1 MQNQNFQWD
10 HYAVGVCYYPEHW
23 PQSMWEDDL
32 NRMKN
37 AGISCIRIAEFAWS
51 IFERT
56 EKEFSFSLFDTFLEL
71 CLQHDMKVIFGTPT
85 ATPPAWLTEK
95 YPEVLNAGCDG
106 TLLRHGGRRHYNY
119 NSQIYRKYCA
129 RIVTELARHYGK
141 HPAIVGWQIDN
152 ELNCETDEFYSEA
165 DHIAF
170 RAFLQN
176 QYQTLE
182 KLNAAWG
189 TVFWSQTYTD
199 WSQIYVPRPVLNGGY
214 NPHFLLDYSRFI
226 SESCISFAKLQ
237 SDILREYIKPG
248 DFITTNGL
256 FGNLDNHRMQNEVLD
271 VYTFDSYPDFAF
283 ELKDGKDRRDD
294 MRDRNWSRL
303 LNETRSVCPHFGIME
318 QQSGAGGWANRME
331 MPAPRPGQM
340 TLWAMQSIAHGADY
354 ISFFRW
360 RTAAFGT
367 EIYWHGILDY
377 DNRDNRKLAEVKA
390 FSERLRKIDAVC
402 GANHVAS
409 FALIKDYDNEWD
421 KRCDSWHRRIAEY
434 SEKEIFAA
442 SEQCHSPY
450 DVIYI
455 NDETK
460 PEELL
465 PYSVL
470 LYPHPMI
477 MTEKR
482 AALLKTCVEKGATL
496 IVGCRSGLK
505 DIHGRMVMKPQPGL
519 LQELT
524 GTDVQD
530 FSLVHPEEQ
539 EDPSVPIFH
548 DILTPLNETKVL
560 KRYTT
565 SYYAGEACLTEKET
579 GKGRTLHLGSAF
591 SRETVRELFEYV
603 GIYEPFG
610 NIVEAPEK
618 VELVMREKDNKK
630 YLFALNYCDTEQS
643 VVLKTPV
650 TVAETGALAAG
661 EQLLPAYGSAVY
673 VLQH

>member
-1 MQNQNFQWD
+1 MQNQTFHWD

-37 AGISCIRIAEFAWS
+37 AGISCVRIAEFAWS
-51 IFERT
+51 IFEST
-56 EKEFSFSLFDTFLEL
+56 EKVFSFSLFDTFLEL
-71 CLQHDMKVIFGTPT
+71 CQQHDMKVIFGTPT

-95 YPEVLNAGCDG
+95 HPEVLNAGCDG

-119 NSQIYRKYCA
+119 NSPIYRKYCA

-152 ELNCETDEFYSEA
+152 ELNCETDEFYSEN

-170 RAFLQN
+170 RAFLQKK
-176 QYQTLE
+176 YQTLE

-283 ELKDGKDRRDD
+283 ELRDGKDRGDD
-294 MRDRNWSRL
+294 MKDRKWSWL

-377 DNRDNRKLAEVKA
+377 DNRDNRKLAEVTA
-390 FSERLRKIDAVC
+390 FSGLLRKIDNVC

-442 SEQCHSPY
+442 SEQCHCPY

-470 LYPHPMI
+470 LYPHPLI
-477 MTEKR
+477 MTAKR
-482 AALLKTCVEKGATL
+482 AAMLKTCVEKGATL

-618 VELVMREKDNKK
+618 VELVMREKDNKY
-630 YLFALNYCDTEQS
+630 YLFALNYCDREQS